1 MIYYIHKNMKV
12 GVPMTNK
19 LEYKNY
25 LCEVYFS
32 SEDLTLYGKLLNID
46 ANGDKWNTTGSCY
59 LFEIENPAK
68 ADKTFAD
75 FIDTLIA
82 DGYLK

>member
-1 MIYYIHKNMKV
+1 MDVNS
-12 GVPMTNK
+12 N
-19 LEYKNY
+19 
-25 LCEVYFS
+25 
-32 SEDLTLYGKLLNID
+32 
-46 ANGDKWNTTGSCY
+46 KWNTTGSCY